1 MHSLGKH
8 FINVK
13 RCHHHDN
20 SYKGKRLLGTIVGVE
35 SMGTDWQ
42 TRCYIW
48 MGSLWTQ
55 PLPRG
60 MLWG

>member
-20 SYKGKRLLGTIVGVE
+20 SYKGKRLLGTIVGVG

-42 TRCYIW
+42 TRCYNVAE
-48 MGSLWTQ
+48 S
-55 PLPRG
+55 
-60 MLWG
+60 